1 DPIGLAGGINLYA
14 YAPNPLTWVDPW
26 GLACIGKMQP
36 YRFDDVRVKGPHLDI
51 SVNGRKITEA
61 KLGVD
66 KSGNLIWERFGDM
79 KGVSN
84 KSLNQADKYIRSL
97 MENKK
102 IMEQAKIQV
111 TQTMDDFK
119 KILSDS
125 SSSKNSIGLAERGMD
140 KFSRMLEKLNE
151 LN

>member
-1 DPIGLAGGINLYA
+1 MHYNTFRYYAPDLGRFTQQDPIGLAGGINLYA

-61 KLGVD
+61 KLGFD
-66 KSGNLIWERFGDM
+66 KSGNLIWECCDNI
-79 KGVSN
+79 KGTSN

-119 KILSDS
+119 KY
-125 SSSKNSIGLAERGMD
+125 
-140 KFSRMLEKLNE
+140 
-151 LN
+151 

>member
-1 DPIGLAGGINLYA
+1 
-14 YAPNPLTWVDPW
+14 
-26 GLACIGKMQP
+26 MQP

-119 KILSDS
+119 KY
-125 SSSKNSIGLAERGMD
+125 
-140 KFSRMLEKLNE
+140 
-151 LN
+151 